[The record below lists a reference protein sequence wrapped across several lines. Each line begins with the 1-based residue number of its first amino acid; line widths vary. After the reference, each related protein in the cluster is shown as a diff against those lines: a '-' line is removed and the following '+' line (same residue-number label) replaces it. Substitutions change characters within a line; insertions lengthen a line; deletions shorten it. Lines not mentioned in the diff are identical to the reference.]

1 MRAADSVMRSSVP
14 VRIPSLDRA
23 EPASLRW
30 LGLAR
35 LAGLGALLWGV
46 TQQVH
51 PEDAGGRVAVALL
64 MATVAAGWISGGL
77 GSSGWL
83 AGGDT
88 ALWYRPRRVALVV
101 LAMAGGGLAALA
113 PIAIT
118 FPAVAALGA
127 GIGLEVQEA
136 VAITAVGAV
145 SVLVAGAVSGAPA
158 GFIVSGA
165 VSAIAGL
172 MAGRTRRQYIDR
184 ARQAETLLEE
194 RMRADGERDRA
205 AALAERNRIAREIHD
220 VLAHSLGAL
229 AVQLDAA
236 DAVLENGGDS
246 EQARQLV
253 RRARGLAVTGLVE
266 TRQAVHALREEP
278 VALAEQLGS
287 LVAHDGA
294 SLSVTGVP
302 RALDA
307 AVGVALYRAAQE
319 AITNARKHAP
329 GAPIS
334 VHLDFGSGA
343 TAVTVTNGAPTTNGE
358 PAPLSRSGAGF
369 GLTGMRERIELLGGS
384 VSAEPDGA
392 GFTVRAAVPA

>member
-1 MRAADSVMRSSVP
+1 MGSSEP
-14 VRIPSLDRA
+14 VRRLSHDRSD
-23 EPASLRW
+23 PATYRW
-30 LGLAR
+30 LALAR
-35 LAGLGALLWGV
+35 LVGLGALLWGV
-46 TQQVH
+46 GQQLH
-51 PEDAGGRVAVALL
+51 PRDTGDRVAIAVL
-64 MATVAAGWISGGL
+64 MSAAAAGWLAGGL
-77 GSSGWL
+77 GWSGWL
-83 AGGDT
+83 AGRDT
-88 ALWYRPRRVALVV
+88 ALWRRPSRMALVV

-127 GIGLEVQEA
+127 GIGLETREA
-136 VAITAVGAV
+136 VAVTGVGIV

-158 GFIVSGA
+158 GFMVSGG
-165 VSAIAGL
+165 VSTIAGL
-172 MAGRTRRQYIDR
+172 MAGRTRRQYTER
-184 ARQAETLLEE
+184 ARQAESLLEE
-194 RMRADGERDRA
+194 RLRADAERDRA

-246 EQARQLV
+246 EQARHLV
-253 RRARGLAVTGLVE
+253 RQARSLAVTGLAE

-278 VALAEQLGS
+278 VALAEQLDS
-287 LVAHDGA
+287 LVARDGA
-294 SLSVTGVP
+294 SLTVTGAP

-307 AVGVALYRAAQE
+307 GVGVALYRAAQE

-334 VHLDFGSGA
+334 VCLDFGPGT
-343 TAVTVTNGAPTTNGE
+343 TAVTVTNGAPPTGGR
-358 PAPLSRSGAGF
+358 PGPLARSGAGF

-384 VSAEPDGA
+384 VSARPDGA
-392 GFTVRAAVPA
+392 GFTVRATVPS